1 GVLANGTEV
10 AVKRLSKSSG
20 QGSHEFVTEVILM
33 AKLQHRNLVR
43 LLGFCLEDEERI
55 LIYEYVSNKSL
66 DHFLFDPNR
75 QGHLDWLSR
84 YKIIEGI
91 TRGMLYLHHDSR
103 LRIIH
108 RDLKTSNVLLDQ
120 DMNAKISDFGLAR
133 IFGVDQNQA
142 STNRIVGTYGYMSP
156 EYAVHGQFSVKSDV
170 FAFGVVV
177 LEIITG
183 KKSSSFFDQDE
194 HDDLPHFAWTKWTKG
209 TTEELLDPTM
219 AETSSKDEVMRC
231 INIGL
236 LCVQEDV
243 DARPSM
249 SSVLNMLNNFSLTLP
264 SPKRPPFY
272 LFKRPASYVTNIKSG
287 PGSKDESLI
296 TEIHPR

>member
-1 GVLANGTEV
+1 METIKLNLYCIIVDQVSNSYCVVVEMEMSTVGSLKFDLSTIEAATNNFFDDNKIGEGGFGPVYKGVLANGTEV

-55 LIYEYVSNKSL
+55 LIYEFVPNKSL
-66 DHFLFDPNR
+66 DHFIFDPNR
-75 QGHLDWLSR
+75 QGHLDWVKR

-91 TRGMLYLHHDSR
+91 ARGMLYLHHDSR

-133 IFGVDQNQA
+133 IFGVDQTQA

-156 EYAVHGQFSVKSDV
+156 EYAVRGQFSVKSDV

-183 KKSSSFFDQDE
+183 KKSSSFFDQDDR
-194 HDDLPHFAWTKWTKG
+194 DDLPHF
-209 TTEELLDPTM
+209 
-219 AETSSKDEVMRC
+219 VC
-231 INIGL
+231 I
-236 LCVQEDV
+236 
-243 DARPSM
+243 
-249 SSVLNMLNNFSLTLP
+249 SLTFLIFP
-264 SPKRPPFY
+264 NFQIFPFY
-272 LFKRPASYVTNIKSG
+272 G
-287 PGSKDESLI
+287 
-296 TEIHPR
+296 